1 MQGHSRSKR
10 TVVQPDPKIAA
21 EQKAAVDR
29 AAEDARSTRDDRLKE
44 RLTIIGGKGRGGRG
58 RRSLL
63 TSSRGGMGYFNEY
76 QIDVIQ
82 CTHYG

>member
-1 MQGHSRSKR
+1 MCAGPFRSKR

-21 EQKAAVDR
+21 EQKAAADR
-29 AAEDARSTRDDRLKE
+29 ATEDARSTRDDRLKE
-44 RLTIIGGKGRGGRG
+44 RLTIGGKGRGGRG

-76 QIDVIQ
+76 LD
-82 CTHYG
+82 